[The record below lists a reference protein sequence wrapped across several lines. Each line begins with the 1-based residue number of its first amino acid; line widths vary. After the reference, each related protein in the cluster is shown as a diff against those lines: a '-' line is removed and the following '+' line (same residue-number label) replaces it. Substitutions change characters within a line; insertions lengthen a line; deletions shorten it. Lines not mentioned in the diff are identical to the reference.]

1 MCIPHQKPVEPVTS
15 TSMADTH
22 AAESGVNGVN
32 GVNGVIGKDRA
43 NEKSGVSGTLIS
55 KAPAPSRPPPPRA
68 LVEDAALIDGT
79 YRVKKTLGEGA
90 MGVALLA
97 HDEQLQRDVAIKL
110 LREGQS
116 TDGAMQAKLLEEA
129 RAMARVFHPNVVKI
143 HAFGEHEGAPYFV
156 MEYVSGPTLEAY
168 VRSRGGLPLD
178 IDEALSLLDQ
188 ICLGLS
194 AIHLSGTT
202 HRDLKPSNIL
212 IGPALRVAIADLGLA
227 ERVSYDGSNGPISFC
242 GTPAFI
248 APEVA
253 LAQSAPPAL
262 MPRVDIYA
270 LGLIAYWLLTGQ
282 PAFTASSISELL
294 KLHAYAMPAPPSAV
308 RPELGAAFDAPVLA
322 ALAKKPEV
330 RTASAEA
337 FRQALFEARSESP
350 RSFRSVSVLIADDD
364 PAFRGFL
371 MDVVSL
377 ALPGAR
383 IELAPDGIA
392 ALAAVER
399 CRPTLGLFD
408 LDMPGLNGVELTA
421 AVRGL
426 PSGGDFPI
434 IVATGSGGASDWHK
448 LSKLGA
454 SAFLVKPF
462 DAGQLI
468 SLVRGLAT
476 ADAPRAVQNGG
487 R

>member
-1 MCIPHQKPVEPVTS
+1 MGMPHQKPVESVTS

-22 AAESGVNGVN
+22 AAESGVNGK
-32 GVNGVIGKDRA
+32 GAASD
-43 NEKSGVSGTLIS
+43 KSPVTGTLIS
-55 KAPAPSRPPPPRA
+55 RAKPPSRPPPPRQ
-68 LVEDAALIDGT
+68 LVEDAALIDGV

-116 TDGAMQAKLLEEA
+116 SDGLMQAKLLEEA
-129 RAMARVFHPNVVKI
+129 RSMARVFHPNVVKI
-143 HAFGEHEGAPYFV
+143 HAFGEHEEAPYFV
-156 MEYVSGPTLEAY
+156 MEYVNGPTLEAY

-178 IDEALSLLDQ
+178 LDEALSLLDQ

-194 AIHLSGTT
+194 AIHRSGTT

-242 GTPAFI
+242 GTPAYI

-253 LAQSAPPAL
+253 LAQDVPPAL
-262 MPRVDIYA
+262 LPRVDIYA

-282 PAFTASSISELL
+282 HAFAAKDICELL
-294 KLHAYAMPAPPSAV
+294 KLHAHVMPAPPSAV
-308 RPELGAAFDAPVLA
+308 RPELGTAFDGPVLA
-322 ALAKKPEV
+322 ALAKKPEL

-337 FRQALFEARSESP
+337 LRQALFEARSEAP

-364 PAFRGFL
+364 AAFRAFL

-383 IELAPDGIA
+383 VEVAPDGIA

-399 CRPTLGLFD
+399 CSPTLGIFD
-408 LDMPGLNGVELTA
+408 LDMPGLNGIELTA

-426 PSGGDFPI
+426 RRGGDFPI
-434 IVATGSGGASDWHK
+434 IVATGSGGASDWQK

-468 SLVRGLAT
+468 TLVRGLAT
-476 ADAPRAVQNGG
+476 ADAPRAVQSGG
-487 R
+487 K